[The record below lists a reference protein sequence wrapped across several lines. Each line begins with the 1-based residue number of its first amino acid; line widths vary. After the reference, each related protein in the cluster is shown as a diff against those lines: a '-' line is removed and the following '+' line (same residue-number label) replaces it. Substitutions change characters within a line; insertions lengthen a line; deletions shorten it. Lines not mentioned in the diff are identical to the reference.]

1 MLWTSDSVLSGVPF
15 YVFLWCGDMHRN
27 YTFSLCSGLPT
38 YDAVTPNV
46 YVARGQRMLLFQR
59 LPNVNVYMVAG
70 FGALALE
77 GDDFLLASLAF

>member
-1 MLWTSDSVLSGVPF
+1 MRWTSDSVLSGVPF
-15 YVFLWCGDMHRN
+15 CVFLWCGDMHRN

-59 LPNVNVYMVAG
+59 DCLMLM
-70 FGALALE
+70 FTWLLAL
-77 GDDFLLASLAF
+77 GLWL